1 MSGSCLL
8 SGVARG
14 LVMSGV
20 SGTRLLDQEIGQG
33 CGEEGLGA
41 RSKATADSM
50 GLGNRWDR

>member
-14 LVMSGV
+14 LVMIWV
-20 SGTRLLDQEIGQG
+20 SGTRLLNQESGQG
-33 CGEEGLGA
+33 CGQEGLGE
-41 RSKATADSM
+41 RSKATVDSL